1 MMDLFSNFEP
11 FECMLCLTYYSIRDA
26 ITKINFLSVHFS
38 SGSGGGLEA
47 WGPPAPVKT
56 SQKKRWLPH
65 CATSFASHQAPL
77 WTNFWIY
84 YCKGSGGSRISHWGG
99 ALSHWGGT
107 PTSDVGTFQQN
118 MQK

>member
-47 WGPPAPVKT
+47 RGPPGPVKT
-56 SQKKRWLPH
+56 SQKKDGCHTVPQVLQVIWSPLRQISGS
-65 CATSFASHQAPL
+65 ATAFIQ
-77 WTNFWIY
+77 I
-84 YCKGSGGSRISHWGG
+84 
-99 ALSHWGGT
+99 
-107 PTSDVGTFQQN
+107 
-118 MQK
+118 